1 MANENISMPLV
12 MAAAPME
19 QTHVVRTSRSRFG
32 FSSYHFTLI
41 VQKAGVLLLIS
52 LLSLGA
58 YSAITNYLVRSVKVV
73 GTSMVPTLGEG
84 NHYLLDV
91 WALHHRDPQRNDIV
105 VIRDPGDHGLAVK
118 RIVAMP
124 GESILFKEGAVYVDG
139 KKLKEPYLLPHTRTF
154 TYSQAKE
161 QFITCGKDQYF
172 VLGDNRIV
180 SVDSR
185 SYGPVPRENVLGLVK
200 LN

>member
-12 MAAAPME
+12 MVAAPA
-19 QTHVVRTSRSRFG
+19 QQLNAVRTSRSRSRL
-32 FSSYHFTLI
+32 SSYHFTLI
-41 VQKAGVLLLIS
+41 VQKIGVILLVS
-52 LLSLGA
+52 LLSLAA
-58 YSAITNYLVRSVKVV
+58 YSFISNYLVRSVKVV

-91 WALHHRDPQRNDIV
+91 WALRHRDPQRNDIV

-124 GESILFKEGAVYVDG
+124 GESILFKEGSVYVDG